1 MYGLTNEVWLEVV
14 IEHILV
20 VIVKCFP
27 CGLSFPPVVS
37 VAEVRCPFAVSVEE
51 NITTFAKIIST
62 SKSMFVSFL
71 HYHITKYCYVPEHQ

>member
-27 CGLSFPPVVS
+27 CGLSFLPVAS
-37 VAEVRCPFAVSVEE
+37 VAEVRCPFAISVKE
-51 NITTFAKIIST
+51 NVKDIRYK
-62 SKSMFVSFL
+62 
-71 HYHITKYCYVPEHQ
+71 Q

>member
-27 CGLSFPPVVS
+27 CGLSFLPVAS

-51 NITTFAKIIST
+51 NITIYAAKNKIIYE
-62 SKSMFVSFL
+62 SFSFI
-71 HYHITKYCYVPEHQ
+71 YDIIKQCYVPEHQ

>member
-27 CGLSFPPVVS
+27 CGLSFLPVAV

-51 NITTFAKIIST
+51 NITIYAANNKRIYF
-62 SKSMFVSFL
+62 SFI
-71 HYHITKYCYVPEHQ
+71 YHIIKHCYVPEHQ

>member
-27 CGLSFPPVVS
+27 CGLSFLPVAS

-51 NITTFAKIIST
+51 NITIYAANNKRMYESIFPVFIA
-62 SKSMFVSFL
+62 
-71 HYHITKYCYVPEHQ
+71 